1 MRVAVSVLRANGQP
15 CVIAAL
21 AAIRC
26 ILRSSGSAAVIAVA
40 VTALLAEPVRADNL
54 PEALVRTY
62 QNNPQL
68 NAERA
73 RLRGVDEG
81 VPQAL
86 AGYRPQ
92 LLLTL
97 TGGLQQVRV
106 LFFDNTIQTATLRT
120 WTIGFTVSQ
129 TLFNGFK
136 TANTVRQSESQVLS
150 GREALRNTG
159 QGVLLDAVTA
169 YTNVIANQSLVEAQR
184 INVTALRET
193 LATTKTRLEGGDVTP
208 TDVAQAEAR
217 LSRGLADL
225 NAAEDGLAIS
235 RKEHP
240 AILAAMYD
248 IDVAQFGTKIAE
260 SSLWPTLSVQGSLQR
275 QWENDPT

>member
-1 MRVAVSVLRANGQP
+1 MVSAGAFKLIVEVRIVSMRVAGSVLSANGRP
-15 CVIAAL
+15 CAIAAL
-21 AAIRC
+21 AAVRFALRC
-26 ILRSSGSAAVIAVA
+26 GGRAAIVAAAVSAAP
-40 VTALLAEPVRADNL
+40 AEPLRVETL
-54 PEALVRTY
+54 PDALVRTY
-62 QNNPQL
+62 QGNPQL

-86 AGYRPQ
+86 SGYRPQ

-106 LFFDNTIQTATLRT
+106 LFFDNTIQTATLHT
-120 WTIGFTVSQ
+120 WTIGLTVSQ

-136 TANTVRQSESQVLS
+136 TANTVRQSEAQVQS

-184 INVTALRET
+184 INVTFLRET

-225 NAAEDGLAIS
+225 NAAEVGLAIS
-235 RKEHP
+235 QALYAQVIGAPPGRLVP
-240 AILAAMYD
+240 A
-248 IDVAQFGTKIAE
+248 E
-260 SSLWPTLSVQGSLQR
+260 PTGAVF
-275 QWENDPT
+275 

>member
-1 MRVAVSVLRANGQP
+1 MRVAVSVLRANGWP
-15 CVIAAL
+15 RVVAAL
-21 AAIRC
+21 AAMRC
-26 ILRSSGSAAVIAVA
+26 TLRSSGSAAVVA
-40 VTALLAEPVRADNL
+40 GVVSALTVEPVWAETL

-73 RLRGVDEG
+73 RQRGTDEG
-81 VPQAL
+81 VSQAL

-106 LFFDNTIQTATLRT
+106 LFFDNTIQTQTLRT

-136 TANTVRQSESQVLS
+136 TANTVRQSEAQVQS

-159 QGVLLDAVTA
+159 Q
-169 YTNVIANQSLVEAQR
+169 E
-184 INVTALRET
+184 
-193 LATTKTRLEGGDVTP
+193 
-208 TDVAQAEAR
+208 
-217 LSRGLADL
+217 
-225 NAAEDGLAIS
+225 
-235 RKEHP
+235 
-240 AILAAMYD
+240 
-248 IDVAQFGTKIAE
+248 
-260 SSLWPTLSVQGSLQR
+260 VQ
-275 QWENDPT
+275 